1 MLAEIIPH
9 LPTHI
14 PEVNQTLQWIFTLGQ
29 IPPLVIAV
37 VLAVRWSKEH
47 GTVIPVL
54 FLVGGLIAM
63 FNEPIVDHNG
73 LVWFPTDGQW
83 TLYTTFG
90 IAQPIWLAMAYLWF
104 FGGQPMVIWRF
115 LEKGLPARSLW
126 KAFGLV
132 VLVDIVL
139 EHPGLYADL
148 FLYYGHQPF
157 KFTRFPL
164 WWGVV
169 NATTPIVA
177 ATLVHVLRKEWKG
190 WRVLGVVVLLPIVQ
204 AATNAG
210 TAFPIWNTLN
220 TRLPWPVVW
229 GAGVVSVGLC
239 CFVIWLCTVAVGR
252 LQASGHRAEVAG
264 EDVLRPALGGL
275 ADEGHTALV

>member
-1 MLAEIIPH
+1 MLAEIIPQ
-9 LPTHI
+9 LPADI
-14 PEVNQTLQWIFTLGQ
+14 PEVDQTFQWIFTLGQ

-47 GTVIPVL
+47 RTVIPLL
-54 FLVGGLIAM
+54 FLVGGLFAM
-63 FNEPIVDHNG
+63 FNEPVVDHNG
-73 LVWFPTDGQW
+73 LVFFPTDGQW

-132 VLVDIVL
+132 VLVDIIL

-148 FLYYGHQPF
+148 FFYYGHQPF

-177 ATLVHVLRKEWKG
+177 ATLVHVLGPKLAG
-190 WRVLGVVVLLPIVQ
+190 WRVAGVVALVPIVQ

-210 TAFPIWNTLN
+210 TAFPVWNTLN

-229 GAGVVSVGLC
+229 GAGLVTIGLC
-239 CFVIWLCTVAVGR
+239 CYVVHLCSIAVEWR
-252 LQASGHRAEVAG
+252 RSPEHPSAAPAEI
-264 EDVLRPALGGL
+264 PAL
-275 ADEGHTALV
+275 V

>member
-9 LPTHI
+9 LPARI
-14 PEVNQTLQWIFTLGQ
+14 PEVNQTLQWLFTTGQ
-29 IPPLVIAV
+29 IPPLVLAV
-37 VLAVRWSKEH
+37 VLAVRWSREH
-47 GTVIPVL
+47 GTLIPLL
-54 FLVGGLIAM
+54 FLAGGLIAM

-73 LVWFPTDGQW
+73 LVWFPTEGQW

-104 FGGQPMVIWRF
+104 FGGQPMVIWRA

-139 EHPGLYADL
+139 EHPGLYANL

-177 ATLVHVLRKEWKG
+177 ATLVHLLRRELRGWK
-190 WRVLGVVVLLPIVQ
+190 VLGVLLLVPIVQ

-210 TAFPIWNTLN
+210 TGFPIWNTIN

-229 GAGVVSVGLC
+229 SAGLASIGLC
-239 CFVIWLCTVAVGR
+239 LYVVWLCTVAVGR
-252 LQASGHRAEVAG
+252 LRASGDGAEIAT
-264 EDVLRPALGGL
+264 EDVFRPALGGL
-275 ADEGHTALV
+275 AGEHDPALM